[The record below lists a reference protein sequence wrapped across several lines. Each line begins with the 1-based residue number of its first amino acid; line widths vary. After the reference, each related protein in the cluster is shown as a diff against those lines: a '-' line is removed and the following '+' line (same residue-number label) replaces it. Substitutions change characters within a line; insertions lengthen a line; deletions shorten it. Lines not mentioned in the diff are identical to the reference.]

1 MAFLPLIS
9 PGWEIRPNLQGCFMG
24 ALRSTRDLGLTPDYE
39 GKVRDMFDLG
49 DRFLIVTTDRI
60 SAFDVIMN
68 DVVPGRGVVLNVM
81 SLAWFDRFA
90 DLVPNH
96 LITADAS
103 EFPAPFNKH
112 PEALGGRSMLVE
124 KADRFPVECVVRGYI
139 AGSGWKSYGQDGTI
153 CGHKLPDGLSLAQ
166 QLPEALFTPSTKEDE
181 GHDENIPY
189 STVVEMIGEEDA
201 DKLRQLSLELY
212 NSGAEYAKPFGVI
225 LADTKFEF
233 GIIDGKIT
241 LIDEVLTPDSSR
253 FWPASDHNP
262 GQEPPSWDKQI
273 LRNHLETLDWDH
285 SPPPPKIPGEI
296 LDKTYRRYREV
307 LELLFPREAEKWQA
321 YL

>member
-1 MAFLPLIS
+1 
-9 PGWEIRPNLQGCFMG
+9 MG

-81 SLAWFDRFA
+81 SLAWYDRFEK
-90 DLVPNH
+90 LVPNH
-96 LITADAS
+96 LITADAR
-103 EFPAPFNKH
+103 EFPAPFNEH
-112 PEALGGRSMLVE
+112 AEALGGRSMLVK

-153 CGHKLPDGLSLAQ
+153 CGHQLPDGLSLAQ
-166 QLPEALFTPSTKEDE
+166 KLPEALFTPSTKEDE
-181 GHDENIPY
+181 GHDENIPF
-189 STVVEMIGEEDA
+189 STVVEMIGQKQA
-201 DKLRQLSLELY
+201 DQLQELSLGLY
-212 NSGAEYAKPFGVI
+212 RSGSDYAEPFGVI

-233 GIIDGKIT
+233 GMIEGRIT

-253 FWPASDHNP
+253 FWPASDHQT

-273 LRNHLETLDWDH
+273 LRNYLETLDWNH
-285 SPPPPKIPGEI
+285 EAPPPSIPGHI
-296 LDKTYRRYREV
+296 LEQTYRRYHEV
-307 LELLFPREAEKWQA
+307 LQILFPQEAEKWQA
-321 YL
+321 FL